1 MTHQN
6 QTVAPVLFNKDSER
20 LVTRKRVITKRA
32 VMWLGQTCNQRCW
45 FCYFIDAIS
54 NPHSPEHAFMT
65 LEKAKA
71 ICHVLRTFYDNTS
84 IDIQGGEPTIFPG
97 ILDLVHY
104 CREIGLYPTL
114 ITNGIALA
122 KPGVLE
128 KYKEAGIRDFLVS
141 LHGLR
146 EIHDEVVCKKGAYE
160 KIAAAIDGMREV
172 GIPFR
177 YNCTMSK
184 PVIPILPEIAQH
196 AIDHGARVVNFI
208 HFNPFRDQT
217 GRVTPQGVEQY
228 SVIKPRLTEAIDLL
242 ESHGIE
248 ANVRY
253 LPLCMV
259 EERHRKNVYNW
270 QQLSYDTHEWD
281 LESWLWTMMG
291 PQMTREGHISPPFR
305 LGPWARAFACG
316 DYRKSRQ
323 RYEQNSLVEKGKYYL
338 QRRIARLTQA
348 VLGKKTLLRREAKIR
363 VKTDLQYVH
372 GAPCQQCAARD
383 ICDGFHKDYVTLFGF
398 EEARPIQ
405 APTPITDPLHYIQ
418 HQEKIVEPEDK
429 HWAL

>member
-1 MTHQN
+1 
-6 QTVAPVLFNKDSER
+6 
-20 LVTRKRVITKRA
+20 
-32 VMWLGQTCNQRCW
+32 MWLGQTCNQRCW

-54 NPHSPEHAFMT
+54 NAHHPEHAFMS

-71 ICHVLRTFYDNTS
+71 VCHVLRTFYDNTS

-97 ILDLVHY
+97 ILDLIAY

-122 KPGVLE
+122 KPGALE
-128 KYKEAGIRDFLVS
+128 SFKDAGIRDFLVS

-146 EIHDEVVCKKGAYE
+146 EIHDEVVCKKGAFE
-160 KIAAAIDGMREV
+160 KISAAIDGMV
-172 GIPFR
+172 KLDIPFR

-184 PVIPILPEIAQH
+184 PVIPILPEIARH
-196 AIDHGARVVNFI
+196 AVEHGARVLNFL
-208 HFNPFRDQT
+208 HFNPFRDQQ
-217 GRVTPQGVEQY
+217 GRVTSQGVERY
-228 SVIKPRLTEAIDLL
+228 SVIKPMLTEAIDIL
-242 ESHGIE
+242 EQAGIE

-291 PQMTREGHISPPFR
+291 AQMMRDGHISPPFR
-305 LGPWARAFACG
+305 LGPWAHRIAEG
-316 DYRKSRQ
+316 DYRKSRT
-323 RYEQNSLVEKGKYYL
+323 RYEQGSLLEKGKFYL
-338 QRRIARLTQA
+338 QRRIGRCYQK
-348 VLGKKTLLRREAKIR
+348 VVGKERLLRQEARRRTGTVLRYK
-363 VKTDLQYVH
+363 H
-372 GAPCQQCAARD
+372 GAPCRQCAARH
-383 ICDGFHKDYVTLFGF
+383 ICDGFHEDYVSLFGF
-398 EEARPIQ
+398 DEAQPITN
-405 APTPITDPLHYIQ
+405 PTDITDPLHYIQ

-429 HWAL
+429 DWAM